1 MFDRVQ
7 NAPLHVDILSMRE
20 MAKIYF
26 TVFYRKVI

>member
-1 MFDRVQ
+1 MYDRVQ

-20 MAKIYF
+20 MVKIYF

>member
-20 MAKIYF
+20 MVKIYF
-26 TVFYRKVI
+26 TVFYRKVS

>member
-20 MAKIYF
+20 MVKIYF